1 MNIDLIL
8 TDKLLLSCLEL
19 VSSLTWRFLETTNQ
33 SIMKIIKMKDEA
45 LLEKKFIEVRRM
57 IRIIL
62 ISYCIIPYN
71 DVSVIW
77 GLLETTN
84 RSIMKIIKRNMEL
97 H

>member
-8 TDKLLLSCLEL
+8 ADKLLLSCLEL